1 MPKIKMIVGLGN
13 IGKEYENTRHNVGE
27 WFINK
32 IAQDKDESFSLNSKL
47 NCSIAK
53 VNIAYN
59 NVLLVFPTTYMNNSG
74 LAISKVANFYK
85 IQPDEIL
92 VVHDE
97 LDIDS
102 GQIRLKKGG
111 GHGGHNGLRS
121 THQHLGTND
130 YLRLRIGI
138 GHPGD
143 KSKVSNYVLSN
154 PPIAQKQQIDEAIEN
169 GLCVLDD
176 IINYQLEA
184 AMQRLHTK

>member
-27 WFINK
+27 WLISE
-32 IAQDKDESFSLNSKL
+32 IAKEQNESFSSNSKL
-47 NCSIAK
+47 NSNIAKASIA
-53 VNIAYN
+53 YS

-74 LAISKVANFYK
+74 LAVSKVANFFK
-85 IQPDEIL
+85 IEPEEIL
-92 VVHDE
+92 VALDE
-97 LDIDS
+97 LDIDY

-121 THQHLGTND
+121 IHQHLGTND

-138 GHPGD
+138 GHPGH

-154 PPIAQKQQIDEAIEN
+154 PSVQQKSLIDESINNAI
-169 GLCVLDD
+169 CILDD
-176 IINYQLEA
+176 IINYKLEP
-184 AMQRLHTK
+184 AMQKLHTK